1 MAELSLLVRAK
12 LIKEEILDDV
22 VVCNLKQIILINENK
37 KGEKI
42 IVQG

>member
-12 LIKEEILDDV
+12 LIKEEILDDA